1 MSIKA
6 WLRNI
11 EENKE
16 VIKSIKALIT
26 LSFLH
31 PENDGRWGGG
41 EDAVDQGL
49 ASACRDSPRLISSQ
63 YKVPAKKSFEKNLV
77 LDNVQ

>member
-31 PENDGRWGGG
+31 PENDGR
-41 EDAVDQGL
+41 
-49 ASACRDSPRLISSQ
+49 
-63 YKVPAKKSFEKNLV
+63 
-77 LDNVQ
+77 

>member
-1 MSIKA
+1 MSINV

-16 VIKSIKALIT
+16 VIKQIKALLT
-26 LSFLH
+26 LSLLH

-49 ASACRDSPRLISSQ
+49 ASACRDNLRLISSQ
-63 YKVPAKKSFEKNLV
+63 Y
-77 LDNVQ
+77 